1 MNDGGGKRI
10 VAIIPA
16 RLGSKRIPNKN
27 RRSILG
33 KPLIAHTLENATS
46 AKSVDQ
52 VVVTTDDPEIEVIA
66 HEYGA
71 GVIQRPENLA
81 SDEASSESALNHALD
96 HLEAE
101 KRSPIEAVVFL
112 QCTSPVRRTSDIDK
126 AIGIFRKESHDCVF
140 SCSRFRR
147 YIWSIGK
154 TGPSGINFDERL
166 PRWREQEF
174 PRQFEE
180 NGSIYVI
187 KPWVLRKTGLR
198 FGGSIGFFEMDE
210 DQSIQL
216 DDEGD
221 WAKCESILREYMDS
235 KSCA

>member
-1 MNDGGGKRI
+1 MDEGRAKRI

-27 RRSILG
+27 RRIILG
-33 KPLIAHTLENATS
+33 KPLISYTLES
-46 AKSVDQ
+46 AINSTKVDQ
-52 VVVTTDDPEIEVIA
+52 VIVTTDDPEIELIA
-66 HEYGA
+66 HKHGA
-71 GVIQRPENLA
+71 MVIQRPKDLA
-81 SDEASSESALNHALD
+81 SDEASSESALIHALD
-96 HLEAE
+96 CLERNN
-101 KRSPIEAVVFL
+101 KFPIEAVVFL
-112 QCTSPVRRTSDIDK
+112 QCTSPVRRKSDIDN
-126 AIGIFRKESHDCVF
+126 AIKVFQEESHDSIF
-140 SCSRFRR
+140 SCSRFKR

-154 TGPSGINFDERL
+154 EGPSGINFDERL

-174 PRQFEE
+174 PHQLEE

-198 FGGSIGFFEMDE
+198 FGGSIGVFEMDN

-221 WAKCESILREYMDS
+221 WVRCEGILS
-235 KSCA
+235 KYIDDES